1 MAAKALVIIAGTD
14 LPTPSTYVG
23 YTADVVDAG
32 RNVEGV
38 VIGSVVREDVGKVEM
53 SWNYLTAQQWST
65 ILKLFN
71 SAYGGSFYRSVE
83 FFNQVTADWTTRT
96 MYPGDRTT
104 SGAFK
109 LDPGSGAVVGWE
121 KPVLHLVEK

>member
-1 MAAKALVIIAGTD
+1 MAKALVTIAGVP

-23 YTADVVDAG
+23 ITADIVDAA
-32 RNVEGV
+32 RNTEGV
-38 VIGSVVREDVGKVEM
+38 VVGAVVREDVGKVEM

-71 SAYGGSFYRSVE
+71 SAYGGSFYQTVE
-83 FFNQVTADWTTRT
+83 FFNQTTADWETRV

-104 SGAFK
+104 SGAHA
-109 LDPGSGAVVGWE
+109 LDPETGAIIGWE
-121 KPVLHLVEK
+121 KPVLHLIEQ